1 VNGRQIAANIR
12 IVCERS
18 VVVKICSAHEFCV
31 QYGKVRTFKSSKVS
45 LRASSDG
52 PKVDICGKFR
62 ELWFISLVLLI

>member
-1 VNGRQIAANIR
+1 M
-12 IVCERS
+12 
-18 VVVKICSAHEFCV
+18 VKISSAHEFCV
-31 QYGKVRTFKSSKVS
+31 QYGKSSKVS